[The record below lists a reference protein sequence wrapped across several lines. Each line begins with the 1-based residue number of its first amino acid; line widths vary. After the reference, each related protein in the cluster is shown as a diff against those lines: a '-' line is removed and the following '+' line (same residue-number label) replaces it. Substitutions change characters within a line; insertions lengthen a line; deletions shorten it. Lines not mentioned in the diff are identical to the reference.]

1 MLSQYIGSRRYWL
14 NKPPTVSSMH
24 DIVEIVDSQT
34 SIFIGLACNSTQE
47 VVTFT
52 ARLVSTS
59 SGKEVRYMF
68 CQFHA
73 LCLSRFDHLPLFK
86 SRKNPAGLPQRNK
99 FLVSNSNISP
109 WMPVVEKSKSGMLV
123 G

>member
-1 MLSQYIGSRRYWL
+1 
-14 NKPPTVSSMH
+14 MH

-59 SGKEVRYMF
+59 SGKEVRYRFVSFMYF
-68 CQFHA
+68 VWVGSNTYPY
-73 LCLSRFDHLPLFK
+73 SRAERTQPDC
-86 SRKNPAGLPQRNK
+86 RRGT
-99 FLVSNSNISP
+99 NS
-109 WMPVVEKSKSGMLV
+109 
-123 G
+123 